1 VNVKLAIFNSLLQK
15 YKKKPQIGYYF
26 SGLIYSLPNH
36 KHCHFSPFIK
46 YFFILGLPYVLKNTS
61 LRMARLNLLEE
72 TRFEKLPVSVFDNPA
87 TASVNVANRIAALIK
102 EKQAH
107 NQTAVLGLATG
118 ATPVAVYAEL
128 VRLHREEQLSF
139 YNVITFNLDEY
150 YPMKPGTEQSYVTF
164 MNEHLFNHIDIPKG
178 NINIPDG
185 TLPLEDIPAFCL
197 AYEHEIGKLGGLD
210 IQILGIGRTGHIG
223 FNEPG
228 SAPNSGT
235 RLVTLDDL
243 TRRDAARDFGGKSF
257 VPAKAIT
264 MGIGTIFKAR
274 QIILMAWNK
283 KKASIIKKAVEGEI
297 SSDVPATFLQL
308 SQHVEF
314 ILDQDAASMLTRFDT
329 PWLVKDCIWDEKLIR
344 KAVIWLAN
352 TLQKPI
358 LKLTE
363 EDFNN
368 HGMAQL
374 AIEKGPVYNINIHI
388 FNKLQ
393 HTITGWPGGKPHA
406 DDSQRPE
413 RAEPAKKR
421 VIIFSPHPDDDVIS
435 MGGTFI
441 RLVDQQHDVH
451 VAYQTSGNTA
461 VWDDDALRFV
471 EFSIDFAQKMS
482 LDSQDLKGIYTNMR
496 SFMESKQPN
505 QVDTA
510 EIQSVKGL
518 IRKGE
523 ATAAARYCGLSD
535 DHIHFMALPFYET
548 GKNQKNPVSQLDI
561 DQTISLLKKI
571 KPEQIFAAGDF
582 EDPHGTHIVCF
593 NIILSAMIQ
602 LRKTESWAQD
612 CWLWMYRGAW
622 LEFDTH
628 EIEMAVPLSPQ
639 ELMKKK
645 YAIFKHQSQ
654 KDRAVFPGDDA
665 REFWERAEDRNR
677 ETAKAYDELGLAEYE
692 AMEAFVRWKF

>member
-1 VNVKLAIFNSLLQK
+1 
-15 YKKKPQIGYYF
+15 
-26 SGLIYSLPNH
+26 
-36 KHCHFSPFIK
+36 
-46 YFFILGLPYVLKNTS
+46 
-61 LRMARLNLLEE
+61 MARLNLLEE
-72 TRFEKLPVSVFDNPA
+72 TRFEKLPVSVFDTPQL
-87 TASVNVANRIAALIK
+87 ASVNVAHRIATLIK
-102 EKQAH
+102 NKQAE
-107 NQTAVLGLATG
+107 NATAVIGLATG

-128 VRLHREEQLSF
+128 VRLHQEEGLSF
-139 YNVITFNLDEY
+139 KNVVTFNLDEY
-150 YPMKPGTEQSYVTF
+150 YPMQPNAAQSYVKF
-164 MNEHLFNHIDIPKG
+164 MNETLFDHIDIDKN

-185 TLPLEDIPAFCL
+185 TLKLEEIPAYCIN
-197 AYEHEIGKLGGLD
+197 YEKKIGELGGLD

-257 VPAKAIT
+257 VPTKAIT

-274 QIILMAWNK
+274 EIILMAWNK
-283 KKASIIKKAVEGEI
+283 KKASIIKKAVEGEM
-297 SSDVPATFLQL
+297 SGDVPATYLQL
-308 SQHVEF
+308 SEHVEF
-314 ILDQDAASMLTRFDT
+314 VLDADAASLLTRFDT
-329 PWLVKDCIWDEKLIR
+329 PWLVKDCVWDEKLTR

-352 TLQKPI
+352 TLHKPV

-374 AIEKGPVYNINIHI
+374 ALEKGPVYNINIHI

-393 HTITGWPGGKPHA
+393 HTITGWPGGKPNA

-421 VIIFSPHPDDDVIS
+421 ALIFSPHPDDDVIS

-441 RLVDQQHDVH
+441 RLVDQKHEVH

-461 VWDDDALRFV
+461 VWDDDVLRFV
-471 EFSIDFAQKMS
+471 EFNIDFSKKMG
-482 LDSQDLKGIYTNMR
+482 LSQDALQCIYNDMR
-496 SFMESKQPN
+496 TFMDQKKPN
-505 QVDTA
+505 QVDSR
-510 EIQSVKGL
+510 EIQTVKGL

-523 ATAAARYCGLSD
+523 ATAGARYCGLED
-535 DHIHFMALPFYET
+535 ENIHFMALPFYET
-548 GKNQKNPVSQLDI
+548 GKNKKNPVTNKDI
-561 DQTISLLKKI
+561 ELTIDLLQRI
-571 KPEQIFAAGDF
+571 KPHQVFAAGDF

-593 NIILSAMIQ
+593 NIILAALEQ

-612 CWLWMYRGAW
+612 CWLWMYKGAW
-622 LEFDTH
+622 QEFETH

-639 ELMKKK
+639 ELEKKK

-665 REFWERAEDRNR
+665 REFWKRAEDRNR

-692 AMEAFVRWKF
+692 AMEAFVKWKF

>member
-1 VNVKLAIFNSLLQK
+1 
-15 YKKKPQIGYYF
+15 
-26 SGLIYSLPNH
+26 
-36 KHCHFSPFIK
+36 
-46 YFFILGLPYVLKNTS
+46 
-61 LRMARLNLLEE
+61 MARLNLLEE
-72 TRFEKLPVSVFDNPA
+72 TRFEKLPVSVFDNPKS
-87 TASVNVANRIAALIK
+87 ASISVAQRIAKIIR
-102 EKQAH
+102 EKQALQQ
-107 NQTAVLGLATG
+107 NAVLGLATG
-118 ATPVAVYAEL
+118 ATPIAVYAEL
-128 VRLHREEQLSF
+128 VRLHQEEDLSF
-139 YNVITFNLDEY
+139 KNVITFNLDEY
-150 YPMKPGTEQSYVTF
+150 YPMQPNAAQSYVTF
-164 MNEHLFNHIDIPKG
+164 MNENLFDHIDIPKE

-185 TLPLEDIPAFCL
+185 TLALEEIPAFCL
-197 AYEHEIGKLGGLD
+197 NYEHKIGDLGGLD
-210 IQILGIGRTGHIG
+210 MQILGIGRTGHIG

-257 VPAKAIT
+257 VPTKAIT

-274 QIILMAWNK
+274 EIILMAWNQ

-297 SSDVPATFLQL
+297 SSEVPATYLQL

-314 ILDQDAASMLTRFDT
+314 ILDKDAASLLTRFDT
-329 PWLVKDCIWDEKLIR
+329 PWLVKDCVWDEKLTR

-352 TLQKPI
+352 TLSKPI

-363 EDFNN
+363 DDFNN

-393 HTITGWPGGKPHA
+393 HTITGWPGGKPNA

-421 VIIFSPHPDDDVIS
+421 VVIFSPHPDDDVIS

-441 RLVDQQHDVH
+441 RLVDQHHDVH

-471 EFSIDFAQKMS
+471 EFSIDFAEKMG
-482 LDSQDLKGIYTNMR
+482 LGQQELKGIYQNMR
-496 SFMESKQPN
+496 TFIEQKIPN
-505 QVDTA
+505 QVDTP

-523 ATAAARYCGLSD
+523 AIAGARYCGLED

-548 GKNQKNPVSQLDI
+548 GKNQKNPVSHLDI
-561 DQTISLLKKI
+561 DLTIELLQKI

-593 NIILSAMIQ
+593 NIILEAMKV
-602 LRKTESWAQD
+602 LRETEAWAQD

-622 LEFDTH
+622 HEFDTH

-639 ELMKKK
+639 ELLKKK

-654 KDRAVFPGDDA
+654 KDRAVFPGDDS
-665 REFWERAEDRNR
+665 REFWERAEDRNK
-677 ETAKAYDELGLAEYE
+677 ETAKAYDDLGLAEYE